1 MEQLNAMLTQP
12 EMVKMYEQMGMGDQH
27 AQMMSIL
34 AEADA
39 LSAWEKTLMIFN
51 NNFFISMFLSVI
63 VAFVASWQRNSKS

>member
-1 MEQLNAMLTQP
+1 
-12 EMVKMYEQMGMGDQH
+12 
-27 AQMMSIL
+27 MMSIL